1 MDKDSSKN
9 HFPVYILSGTGW
21 QDCLADSHCKQ
32 VNCRFIPADSQKTEG
47 AIRLQIL
54 FLGLK
59 MKSDFFFFKDKKRVV
74 YPFRMPVVLLHDSQ
88 IKRLGL

>member
-1 MDKDSSKN
+1 MDKDNSKN

-32 VNCRFIPADSQKTEG
+32 VNCRFIPADSQKMEG

-59 MKSDFFFFKDKKRVV
+59 IKSNLFLRAKKGSCI
-74 YPFRMPVVLLHDSQ
+74 HSECQ
-88 IKRLGL
+88 